1 MGNRKKTPEIYGY
14 YLGPA
19 CNFQQAAGTGTS
31 GLASRIHIYISGW
44 GGKRL
49 GPARERGAKH
59 TMESPDLD
67 VDSSRPGEPTK
78 RLRRSTSSLPAPL
91 ALRRK
96 SLRTLAGNPP
106 KLDYVRV
113 RARAGTNITVVLVGT
128 ASETTYLPAIC
139 ALLSTLSTWACVRT
153 VPCSRWTSCR
163 GRYRPPLVL
172 PSSPFSFFSLPVL
185 LTQIQPSAA
194 VLMTP
199 LSLSRCQRPAACWR
213 WDRVAEGG
221 GLGNRVLALR
231 RPFWLRRF
239 PLAPPSAPRGMDVLA
254 K

>member
-1 MGNRKKTPEIYGY
+1 M
-14 YLGPA
+14 
-19 CNFQQAAGTGTS
+19 
-31 GLASRIHIYISGW
+31 ASRIHIYISGW

-139 ALLSTLSTWACVRT
+139 ALLSTLWLQLGPVFALYHVAGGHRAAAAIDR
-153 VPCSRWTSCR
+153 RWCCHH
-163 GRYRPPLVL
+163 PL
-172 PSSPFSFFSLPVL
+172 SPFSPFPSFSRKSSQARLY
-185 LTQIQPSAA
+185 
-194 VLMTP
+194 
-199 LSLSRCQRPAACWR
+199 
-213 WDRVAEGG
+213 
-221 GLGNRVLALR
+221 
-231 RPFWLRRF
+231 
-239 PLAPPSAPRGMDVLA
+239 
-254 K
+254 